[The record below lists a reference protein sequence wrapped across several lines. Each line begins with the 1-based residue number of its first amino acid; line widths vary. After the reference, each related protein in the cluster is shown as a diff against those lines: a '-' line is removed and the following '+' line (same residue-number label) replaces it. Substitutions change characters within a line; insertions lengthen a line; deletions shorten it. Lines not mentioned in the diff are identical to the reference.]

1 MLKLALGGTDS
12 NIATQARGGN
22 GSGAK
27 SRGLRVLEV
36 AAHRGPGAGAK
47 GFWEAFRAQA
57 ALEEA
62 MKENRK
68 LVQARVHVFW

>member
-12 NIATQARGGN
+12 NIATQALGN

-27 SRGLRVLEV
+27 SPGLRVLEV

-68 LVQARVHVFW
+68 LVQARVQVF